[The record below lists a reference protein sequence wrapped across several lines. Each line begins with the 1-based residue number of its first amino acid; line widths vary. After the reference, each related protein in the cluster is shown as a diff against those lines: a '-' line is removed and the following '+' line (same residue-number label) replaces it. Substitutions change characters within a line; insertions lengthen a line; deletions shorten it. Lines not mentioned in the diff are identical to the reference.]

1 MGRIES
7 GSHSVYKRTMLIA
20 VPVMIQNL
28 ITNFVAMIDNIMV
41 GQIGTEEMSAVAIV
55 NQILLIYNITIFG
68 AVSGAGIFSAQY
80 FGKGDKKGVLETFR
94 FKILSVVVIA
104 LIAILIFVFWGGNF
118 ISLYLH
124 DSGGTADLEKTY
136 SLAIEYLFI
145 MLIGLIPFSLE
156 QAYSGTLRESGRAVL
171 PMVSGIVAVV
181 VNTVFNYFLIFGI
194 GFFPRLGVRG
204 AAIAT
209 VLSRIVQIAIVI
221 CWTHK
226 NAEKLGF
233 VSGLY
238 KTLKVPLELA
248 KRIVKKGLIPLM
260 TNEFFWSAG
269 VATLTQCYSVRGINV
284 VAGLN
289 IANTVINLF
298 NVMFIALGAGIAVV
312 MGQLLGAEEYK
323 EAKKAAPR
331 LIWFSG
337 GMCLIVGVIMALLAK
352 LFPQVYNTTID
363 VKSLASS
370 FILISATLMPI
381 HSMIHSVYFIVRAG
395 GKTLITF
402 LYDSGVSWGLVVPLA
417 FVLSYLTDINIVKVY
432 LYCQLVEIF
441 KLIFGLII
449 IKKGIWISSIIAD
462 K

>member
-1 MGRIES
+1 MGRAELN
-7 GSHSVYKRTMLIA
+7 GQSVYKRTMLIA

-104 LIAILIFVFWGGNF
+104 LIAILILFLWGGDL

-124 DSGGTADLEKTY
+124 DSGGTADLKKTY
-136 SLAIEYLFI
+136 SLALEYIFI
-145 MLIGLIPFSLE
+145 MLIGLVPFSLE

-181 VNTVFNYFLIFGI
+181 VNTVFNYLLIFGI
-194 GFFPRLGVRG
+194 GFFPKLGVRG

-209 VLSRIVQIAIVI
+209 VMSRIIQVAIVI
-221 CWTHK
+221 FWTHK
-226 NAEKLGF
+226 NGEKLGF

-238 KTLKVPLELA
+238 RTLNVPLDLA
-248 KRIVKKGLIPLM
+248 KRIIKKGLIPLM

-298 NVMFIALGAGIAVV
+298 NVSFISLSAGIAVV

-323 EAKKAAPR
+323 AAKKSAPG
-331 LIWFSG
+331 LIGFSG
-337 GMCLIVGVIMALLAK
+337 IMCLIVGVVMAFFAR
-352 LFPQVYNTTID
+352 LFPEIYNTTSD

-370 FILISATLMPI
+370 FIFISAVMMPV
-381 HSMIHSVYFIVRAG
+381 HAMLHSVYFIIRAG

-402 LYDSGVSWGLVVPLA
+402 LYDSGVSWMLVVPLA
-417 FVLSYLTDINIVKVY
+417 FILSYLTDIHIVKVY
-432 LYCQLVEIF
+432 FCCQFVEIF
-441 KLIFGLII
+441 KLLFGLIL
-449 IKKGIWISSIIAD
+449 IKKEIWLSSIVTD

>member
-7 GSHSVYKRTMLIA
+7 GGQSVYKRTMLIA

-68 AVSGAGIFSAQY
+68 AASGAGIFSAQY

-94 FKILSVVVIA
+94 FKVLSAVVIA
-104 LIAILIFVFWGGNF
+104 VIAIIILAFWGGNL
-118 ISLYLH
+118 ISFYLH

-136 SLAIEYLFI
+136 SLALEYLFV
-145 MLIGLIPFSLE
+145 MLIGLVPFSLE

-194 GFFPRLGVRG
+194 GFFPELGVRG

-221 CWTHK
+221 FWTHK
-226 NAEKLGF
+226 NGEKLGF
-233 VSGLY
+233 VTGLY
-238 KTLKVPLELA
+238 RTLKVPLELT
-248 KRIVKKGLIPLM
+248 KRIIKKGLIPLM

-337 GMCLIVGVIMALLAK
+337 GMCLIVGAVMALFAR
-352 LFPQVYNTTID
+352 LFPEIYNTTSD
-363 VKSLASS
+363 VKALASS
-370 FILISATLMPI
+370 FVLISAVLMPV
-381 HSMIHSVYFIVRAG
+381 HAMLHSVYFIIRAG

-402 LYDSGVSWGLVVPLA
+402 LYDSGVSWMLVVPLA
-417 FVLSYLTDINIVKVY
+417 FILSYLTDIHIVKVY
-432 LYCQLVEIF
+432 FWCQFVEVF
-441 KLIFGLII
+441 KLLFGLIL
-449 IKKGIWISSIIAD
+449 IKKEIWLSSIVSN

>member
-1 MGRIES
+1 MASCELG
-7 GSHSVYKRTMLIA
+7 GQSVYKRTMLIA

-68 AVSGAGIFSAQY
+68 AASGAGIFSAQY

-94 FKILSVVVIA
+94 FKIISAVVIA
-104 LIAILIFVFWGGNF
+104 LVAIIILALWGGNL
-118 ISLYLH
+118 ISFYLH
-124 DSGGTADLEKTY
+124 DSGGTADLGKTY
-136 SLAIEYLFI
+136 SLALEYLFV
-145 MLIGLIPFSLE
+145 MLIGLVPFSLE

-171 PMVSGIVAVV
+171 PMISGIVAVI
-181 VNTVFNYFLIFGI
+181 VNTVFNYFLIFGVWI
-194 GFFPRLGVRG
+194 FPELGVRG

-209 VLSRIVQIAIVI
+209 VFSRIVQIAIVI
-221 CWTHK
+221 FWTHK
-226 NAEKLGF
+226 NGKKLGF

-238 KTLKVPLELA
+238 KTLKVPASLT
-248 KRIVKKGLIPLM
+248 KRIIKKGLIPLM

-298 NVMFIALGAGIAVV
+298 NVSFISLSAGIAVV

-323 EAKKAAPR
+323 AAKKAAPG
-331 LIWFSG
+331 LIGFSG
-337 GMCLIVGVIMALLAK
+337 IMCLVVGIVMAFFSK
-352 LFPQVYNTTID
+352 LFPEIYNTTSD

-370 FILISATLMPI
+370 FIFISAVMMPV
-381 HSMIHSVYFIVRAG
+381 HAMLHSVYFIIRAG

-402 LYDSGVSWGLVVPLA
+402 LYDSGVSWILVVPLA
-417 FVLSYLTDINIVKVY
+417 FILSYLTDIHIVKVY
-432 LYCQLVEIF
+432 FWCQFVEIF
-441 KLIFGLII
+441 KLLFGLIL
-449 IKKGIWISSIIAD
+449 IKKEIWLSSIVTN